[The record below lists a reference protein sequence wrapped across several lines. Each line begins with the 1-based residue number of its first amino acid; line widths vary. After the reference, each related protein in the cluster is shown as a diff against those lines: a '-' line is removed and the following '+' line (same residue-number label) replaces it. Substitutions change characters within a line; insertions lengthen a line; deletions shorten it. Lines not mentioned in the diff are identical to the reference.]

1 MKKASL
7 LELLVLVLS
16 SLGSI
21 CFGQAPNLGTASNFT
36 FFTAVGAFNNV
47 GASIITG
54 NIGTNVGALT
64 GFPPGIVT
72 GQTHVAD
79 AVSVQAAL
87 DVESAYSSLSPVV
100 CGSTISTALGNGQI
114 LAPNVYCLGA
124 ASTLNGSLTLD
135 GQGNP
140 NALFIFKINGALAT
154 GGLSNVMLIN
164 GASWS
169 NVYWQINGQVDL
181 GAASSFKG
189 TILANGAINLLLGA
203 ILQGR
208 GLSRAGAINLN
219 TNVLNAL
226 LPDLTP
232 TILLPQANFT
242 ATGINSVRFFI
253 VNVFEVLGQATSS
266 GNVVITITAP
276 LGYTLAY
283 SNLLSVINVSGGI
296 ANPVLVDNIKWAV
309 MSNPSDRQYTL
320 KMNSGQDISALGASI
335 LGFTI
340 TRTTANTGSSSNIT
354 VNVSDDPTNSYD
366 SNPLNNVYARIIAGL

>member
-1 MKKASL
+1 MKKTRL
-7 LELLVLVLS
+7 FTLTFLVLLTLKGV
-16 SLGSI
+16 G
-21 CFGQAPNLGTASNFT
+21 FGQAPNLGTASSFAL
-36 FFTAVGAFNNV
+36 FTAAGAFNNV

-54 NIGTNVGALT
+54 NIGTNVGAFD

-72 GQTHVAD
+72 GQIHVAD
-79 AVSVQAAL
+79 PVSVQAAI
-87 DVESAYSSLSPVV
+87 DVELAYNSLSPLA
-100 CGSTISTALGNGQI
+100 CGSVIGTTLGNGQ
-114 LAPNVYCLGA
+114 LLNPNVYCLGA

-140 NALFIFKINGALAT
+140 NALFIFKINGAFAT
-154 GGLSNVMLIN
+154 SGLSNIMLIN
-164 GASWS
+164 GASSS

-203 ILQGR
+203 ELQGR
-208 GLSRAGAINLN
+208 GLSRTGAINLN
-219 TNVLNAL
+219 TNVTTLL

-232 TILLPQANFT
+232 IIVLPQANFT
-242 ATGINSVRFFI
+242 ATGLNSIRSFI
-253 VNVFEVLGQATSS
+253 VNVFEVRGQSTSV

-276 LGYTLAY
+276 LGFTLAY
-283 SNLLSVINVSGGI
+283 SNVLTSINVSGGVDS
-296 ANPVLVDNIKWAV
+296 PVLVDNTKWSV

-320 KMNSGQDISALGASI
+320 KLNAGQVISSLGTTT
-335 LGFTI
+335 LGFSI

-366 SNPLNNVYARIIAGL
+366 INPLNNIYARIITGL

>member
-1 MKKASL
+1 MKKTRLFTLIVFVL
-7 LELLVLVLS
+7 LTVQ
-16 SLGSI
+16 SI
-21 CFGQAPNLGTASNFT
+21 GFSQAPNLGTASNFT

-54 NIGTNVGALT
+54 NIGTNVGALN
-64 GFPPGIVT
+64 GFPPGIVI

-79 AVSVQAAL
+79 PVSAQAAI
-87 DVESAYSSLSPVV
+87 DVESAYNSLAPLA
-100 CGSTISTALGNGQI
+100 CGSTIGTTLGNGQS
-114 LAPNVYCLGA
+114 LNPNVYCLGA

-140 NALFIFKINGALAT
+140 NALFIFKINGAFST
-154 GGLSNVMLIN
+154 SGLSNIMLIN

-203 ILQGR
+203 VLQGR
-208 GLSRAGAINLN
+208 GLSRGGAINLN
-219 TNVLNAL
+219 TTIITAL
-226 LPDLTP
+226 PPDLTP
-232 TILLPQANFT
+232 TIVLPLANFT
-242 ATGINSVRFFI
+242 ATGLNSTRFFI

-266 GNVVITITAP
+266 GSAVITITAP
-276 LGYTLAY
+276 LGFTLAY
-283 SNLLSVINVSGGI
+283 SNVLSSIEVSGGI
-296 ANPVLVDNIKWAV
+296 ANPVLVDNTKWAV

-320 KMNSGQDISALGASI
+320 KLNAGQVISALGTAT

-354 VNVSDDPTNSYD
+354 VNVSDDPTNGYD
-366 SNPLNNVYARIIAGL
+366 SNPLNNIYARIITGL